1 MTDARC
7 RIGLTRRGLQDVG
20 EATAIEFSSPVGHRE
35 CSVDAVLFGI
45 DWEAM
50 KISDGD
56 ELYHTTWAN
65 IAGRKQVYWPV
76 SGTVASV
83 NEALPVRDIEEKDWL
98 VELILDGDLQSSSL
112 LTESEYLKVVQEQG
126 PGLFGDEDDAARLGY
141 TSYG

>member
-1 MTDARC
+1 MK
-7 RIGLTRRGLQDVG
+7 
-20 EATAIEFSSPVGHRE
+20 
-35 CSVDAVLFGI
+35 SV
-45 DWEAM
+45 
-50 KISDGD
+50 
-56 ELYHTTWAN
+56 
-65 IAGRKQVYWPV
+65 VYWPV